1 MEYLEKQ
8 IIIYIYNILYYII
21 IYNKKI
27 TLTLNFFLEL
37 YIITESGLIV
47 SII

>member
-8 IIIYIYNILYYII
+8 IIIYFIINYIII

-27 TLTLNFFLEL
+27 TPTLNFFLEL